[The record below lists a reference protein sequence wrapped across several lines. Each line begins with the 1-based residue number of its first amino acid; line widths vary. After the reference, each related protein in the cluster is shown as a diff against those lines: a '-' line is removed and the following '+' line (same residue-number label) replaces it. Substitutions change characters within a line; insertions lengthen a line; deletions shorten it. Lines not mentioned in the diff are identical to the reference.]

1 MRFGAS
7 VCFLVA
13 SELRDRF
20 ASSFTTAIFLHDVN
34 NRWLRISK
42 DPSMEIKSLLY
53 WTLVPSFSLTLF
65 AIPGCQPTN
74 KSDDTNASEAAKS
87 SPKKDSSPSGSS
99 PVVSDESEH
108 GHKPGAHG
116 GIMVSLGR
124 DSYHVEAVIDSS
136 GSVRLYTLGQ
146 DESRVFEVESQTLK
160 GFVKAF
166 GAADSM
172 PISFEP
178 TPQEGDVPGKTSL
191 FVGQLP
197 SELIGKKL
205 DVTIPNIRINGERF
219 RLGFVSGD
227 EDHGAGTPM
236 PEKLADNEEKALYLV
251 PGGQYTAADI
261 EANGGMTASQKFKGI
276 KSAHDMNPK
285 QGDRICP
292 ITETK
297 ANPKF
302 SWVIGGKPYQFCCPP
317 CVDEFLKSAKASN
330 DPLPAPE
337 TFVKQ

>member
-1 MRFGAS
+1 MKNKNRF
-7 VCFLVA
+7 
-13 SELRDRF
+13 
-20 ASSFTTAIFLHDVN
+20 
-34 NRWLRISK
+34 
-42 DPSMEIKSLLY
+42 Y
-53 WTLVPSFSLTLF
+53 WTLVPAVSLSLL
-65 AIPGCQPTN
+65 AIAGCGPTT
-74 KSDDTNASEAAKS
+74 KSDKTDSAEASINSKQKEQS
-87 SPKKDSSPSGSS
+87 SSSSS
-99 PVVSDESEH
+99 LPHSDQSEH

-146 DESRVFEVESQTLK
+146 DESRVFEVENQTLK

-166 GAADSM
+166 GDTDSK
-172 PISFEP
+172 PIAFEP
-178 TPQEGDVPGKTSL
+178 SPQEGDTLGKTSL
-191 FVGQLP
+191 FVAQLP

-205 DVTIPNIRINGERF
+205 DVTIPNIRIEGERF

-227 EDHGAGTPM
+227 DDHGPGTEM
-236 PEKLADNEEKALYLV
+236 PEKLADSEEKELYLV

-302 SWVIGGKPYQFCCPP
+302 SWIIGGKSYQFCCPP
-317 CVDEFLKSAKASN
+317 CVDEFLKSAKASQ
-330 DPLPAPE
+330 DPLPDPT

>member
-1 MRFGAS
+1 
-7 VCFLVA
+7 
-13 SELRDRF
+13 
-20 ASSFTTAIFLHDVN
+20 
-34 NRWLRISK
+34 
-42 DPSMEIKSLLY
+42 MEIKSLLY
-53 WTLVPSFSLTLF
+53 WTLVPAVSLTLI
-65 AIPGCQPTN
+65 AIPGCEPTN
-74 KSDDTNASEAAKS
+74 KSDDTNASEASKS
-87 SPKKDSSPSGSS
+87 SPKKDSSTSGSS
-99 PVVSDESEH
+99 PVGSDESEH

-166 GAADSM
+166 GATDSM

-178 TPQEGDVPGKTSL
+178 TPQEGDAPGKTSL

-219 RLGFVSGD
+219 RLGFVSAD

-302 SWVIGGKPYQFCCPP
+302 SWVIGGKAYQFCCPP

-330 DPLPAPE
+330 DPLPAPD